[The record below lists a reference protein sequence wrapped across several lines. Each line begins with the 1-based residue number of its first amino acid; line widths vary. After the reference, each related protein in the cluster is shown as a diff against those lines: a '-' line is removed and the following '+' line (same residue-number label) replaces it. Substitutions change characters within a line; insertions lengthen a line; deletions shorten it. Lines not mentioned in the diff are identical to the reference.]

1 MDPITIILTA
11 LVTGAAAGLKP
22 TVEQVVKDAY
32 AGIKGLIKQK
42 YPRVS
47 VDNLED
53 DPTSE
58 ARKGVVLEDLQKVK
72 AGEDS
77 ELLLM
82 AQAVLEA
89 VRQHAPEAAQAVGV
103 SIEELQAQSLRVRDI
118 IVASGTGVRVAK
130 STIGGDVDISGVRV
144 GDGRLKS

>member
-118 IVASGTGVRVAK
+118 VVASGTGVRVAK

>member
-47 VDNLED
+47 VDTLED

-118 IVASGTGVRVAK
+118 VVASGTGVRVAK

-144 GDGRLKS
+144 GDGGSKA

>member
-32 AGIKGLIKQK
+32 GGIKALIKQK

-47 VDNLED
+47 VDNLEH

-72 AGEDS
+72 AGEDP

-89 VRQHAPEAAQAVGV
+89 VRQHAPEAARAVGV

-118 IVASGTGVRVAK
+118 VVASGTGVRIAK

-144 GDGRLKS
+144 GDGGSKA